1 MFRRLDR
8 KYLLLMKTEKN
19 TNRDSAFEYPRK
31 KSEKNCIL
39 HRQNKIRYRFLR
51 TRMSPAHLWEHHSPN
66 FWNYTAKIVSF
77 WPPVLSCSS
86 SSNMKMCFPIIWLW
100 LNNVRTW
107 EVSWESFN
115 FSLTNFTIW
124 EFYFWIKGEKYF
136 CPEENYSA

>member
-51 TRMSPAHLWEHHSPN
+51 TRMSPAHL
-66 FWNYTAKIVSF
+66 
-77 WPPVLSCSS
+77 
-86 SSNMKMCFPIIWLW
+86 
-100 LNNVRTW
+100 
-107 EVSWESFN
+107 
-115 FSLTNFTIW
+115 
-124 EFYFWIKGEKYF
+124 
-136 CPEENYSA
+136 